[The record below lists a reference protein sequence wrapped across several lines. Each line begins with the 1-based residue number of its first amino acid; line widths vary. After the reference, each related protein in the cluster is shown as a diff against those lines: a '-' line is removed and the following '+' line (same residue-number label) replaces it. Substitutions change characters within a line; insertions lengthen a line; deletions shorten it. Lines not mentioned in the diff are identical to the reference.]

1 MITIL
6 LIIIYL
12 AFISLGLPDALF
24 GTAWPAMYSEFGVG
38 ISAAGICS
46 ILVSGGTI
54 ISSFFSGVMIRRFG
68 TGKVT
73 AVSVLMTAVALIG
86 ISFTGSF
93 VWLCVLAIPLGLGA
107 GSVDAALNNFV
118 ALHYEARHMSWL
130 HCFWGIGASMGPVIM
145 SGVLSRGFEW
155 NTGYAIVGTIQSIL
169 VLVLFL
175 ALPLWKKL
183 EASPSKEN
191 DQSNETSLSLKKV
204 LQMPG
209 AKPVL
214 VAFFCYCAVEA
225 TTGLWGSTY
234 LVLHRGFSAD
244 AAAKWVSAF
253 YVGITFGRFLSGFL
267 TMKVSNKTLIRLGE
281 GLIVI
286 GIVMILL
293 PFSVPILLG
302 IGFFILGLGCAPI
315 YPCMIHNTPITFGKE
330 ASQSMM
336 GVQMAFAYVGSTF
349 IPPLFGLITQY
360 ISVRL
365 LPGYLFFFTI
375 LMIVMVEALNHRK
388 QLGIEEESERIESKF
403 AMKKESKG

>member
-54 ISSFFSGVMIRRFG
+54 VSSFFSGVMIRRFG

-93 VWLCVLAIPLGLGA
+93 VWLCILAIPLGLGA

-130 HCFWGIGASMGPVIM
+130 HCFWGIGASIGPVIM
-145 SGVLSRGFEW
+145 SGCLRRGFVW
-155 NTGYAIVGTIQSIL
+155 NTGYATVGAIQSVL

-175 ALPLWKKL
+175 ALPLWKKV
-183 EASPSKEN
+183 EESPSMGK
-191 DQSNETSLSLKKV
+191 SNSNQPALSLMKV
-204 LQMPG
+204 LQIPG

-214 VAFFCYCAVEA
+214 LAFFCYCSVES
-225 TTGLWGSTY
+225 TTGLWASTY
-234 LVLHRGFSAD
+234 LVLHRGLSAD
-244 AAAKWVSAF
+244 AAAKWVSVF

-267 TMKVSNKTLIRLGE
+267 TMKLSNKVLIRLGE
-281 GLIVI
+281 VLIVI
-286 GIVMILL
+286 GICVTLL
-293 PFSVPILLG
+293 PLSVPILLG

-315 YPCMIHNTPITFGKE
+315 YPCMIHNTPITFGEE
-330 ASQSMM
+330 ASQTMM
-336 GVQMAFAYVGSTF
+336 GVQMAVAYVGSTF
-349 IPPLFGLITQY
+349 IPPIFGLITQY

-365 LPGYLFFFTI
+365 LPWYLSIFTI
-375 LMIVMVEALNHRK
+375 VMIVMVESLNHRK
-388 QLGIEEESERIESKF
+388 QLRSDV
-403 AMKKESKG
+403 